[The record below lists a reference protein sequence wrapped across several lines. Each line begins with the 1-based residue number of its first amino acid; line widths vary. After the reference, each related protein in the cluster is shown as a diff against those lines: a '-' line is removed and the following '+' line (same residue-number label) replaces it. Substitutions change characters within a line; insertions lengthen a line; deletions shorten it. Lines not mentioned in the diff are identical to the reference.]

1 MKLKLSRFIAIILLV
16 VPGIAAMIGFIK
28 IKDTL
33 FDYMSAH
40 GDDSLTRVTFDW
52 LNFGLGVVLFA
63 AGAGF
68 LGGWIFFRD
77 RKRNYVGPRFRK
89 KDDAAKAAVKE
100 PEPAVVQHD

>member
-16 VPGIAAMIGFIK
+16 IPGIAAMIGFLK
-28 IKDTL
+28 IKDAL

-40 GDDSLTRVTFDW
+40 GDDALTRVTFDW
-52 LNFGLGVVLFA
+52 LNFGLGVLLFA

-77 RKRNYVGPRFRK
+77 RKRNYLGPRFRK
-89 KDDAAKAAVKE
+89 KDPAASSKE
-100 PEPAVVQHD
+100 IEPASLQHD

>member
-16 VPGIAAMIGFIK
+16 IPGITAMTGFLK
-28 IKDTL
+28 IKDAL
-33 FDYMSAH
+33 FNYMSKH
-40 GDDSLTRVTFDW
+40 GDDSLSRVTFDW
-52 LNFGLGVVLFA
+52 LDFGLGVVLFA

-89 KDDAAKAAVKE
+89 KELAPPDKR
-100 PEPAVVQHD
+100 

>member
-1 MKLKLSRFIAIILLV
+1 MKLKLSRFIAILLLV
-16 VPGIAAMIGFIK
+16 IPGITAMIGFLK
-28 IKDTL
+28 IKDSL

-40 GDDSLTRVTFDW
+40 GDDALSRVTFDW
-52 LNFGLGVVLFA
+52 LNFGLGVVLFG

-89 KDDAAKAAVKE
+89 KDAAADKDLE
-100 PEPAVVQHD
+100 PVGLQHD